1 LATSRLFVKWMLYDL
16 LAKLLDKDE
25 EIVAFIQ
32 QKGQNP

>member
-1 LATSRLFVKWMLYDL
+1 MLYDL
-16 LAKLLDKDE
+16 LAKLLDKHE

>member
-1 LATSRLFVKWMLYDL
+1 MLYDL